1 MRYRIYLEAVDVE
14 ANTPQE
20 ALKEYNY
27 RCGMKCEWPEPS
39 KILPIDKDGFIIEQ
53 PKQVE

>member
-1 MRYRIYLEAVDVE
+1 MKYRIHFEPMDIEGTSPDDCEAYYITQRDCKP
-14 ANTPQE
+14 NI
-20 ALKEYNY
+20 
-27 RCGMKCEWPEPS
+27 S